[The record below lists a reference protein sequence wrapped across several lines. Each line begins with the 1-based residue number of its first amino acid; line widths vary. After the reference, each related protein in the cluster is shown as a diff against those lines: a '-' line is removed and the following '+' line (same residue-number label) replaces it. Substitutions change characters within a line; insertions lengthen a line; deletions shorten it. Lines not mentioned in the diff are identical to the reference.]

1 MEEEID
7 IFKNQLL
14 EVIKEARKNQK
25 LTDTEFEQLQDTI
38 ILENIIRL
46 LYPIGYTLKIIP
58 LSEKQQN
65 IKELFKNYNGKYE
78 HHTLIGKTL

>member
-1 MEEEID
+1 MESEIN

-14 EVIKEARKNQK
+14 EIIKEARKNQK
-25 LTDTEFEQLQDTI
+25 LTDAEFEQLQNTT

-46 LYPIGYTLKIIP
+46 LYPIGYTLKIVP

-65 IKELFKNYNGKYE
+65 IKELLKNYNVKYE
-78 HHTLIGKTL
+78 SPYIDW

>member
-1 MEEEID
+1 MESEIN

-14 EVIKEARKNQK
+14 EIIKESRKNQK
-25 LTDTEFEQLQDTI
+25 LTDTEFEQLQDTT

-46 LYPIGYTLKIIP
+46 LYPIGYTLKIVP

-65 IKELFKNYNGKYE
+65 IKELLKNYNGKYE
-78 HHTLIGKTL
+78 APYIDW